1 MELSIIKK
9 NIYLHYKY
17 IEFNYDNVNICDIYK
32 KFINKKIYK
41 KSNFYFIKN

>member
-17 IEFNYDNVNICDIYK
+17 IFNYDNVNICDINK
-32 KFINKKIYK
+32 KYINNNKIYK
-41 KSNFYFIKN
+41 KSNFYFIKK